1 MKIMRTDLGTHGAA
15 LAHYSTPPV
24 VAALEFEYADF
35 ALWEHSRGHDEAA
48 LSWWVSQLR
57 GAPECISLPQDRPR
71 PKEQAT
77 AGSRADV
84 HFDRGIIARAI
95 ALCASANATMNSTV
109 LALWSVMLLHLSQA
123 DLVVGLPHSMRYCLT
138 NSHSSQPCLH
148 SMVPVHS
155 RAGTSTNGYQLL
167 ACSSIR
173 CHCCDVLAC
182 QSGLSLTL

>member
-1 MKIMRTDLGTHGAA
+1 M
-15 LAHYSTPPV
+15 
-24 VAALEFEYADF
+24 AALEYEYADF

-48 LSWWVSQLR
+48 LSWWVSQLG

-95 ALCASANATMNSTV
+95 AICASANATMNSTV

-148 SMVPVHS
+148 QWYLFTRAQALRRIDTHCWHVHQYAAIAATCL
-155 RAGTSTNGYQLL
+155 RVNRG
-167 ACSSIR
+167 CR
-173 CHCCDVLAC
+173 
-182 QSGLSLTL
+182 